1 MGGDISDGAKIGI
14 GLVLLVAIVAI
25 VMALLKM
32 VKNQTNSGSTKLQDS
47 FDKVA
52 ESEFD
57 GYDQVEKTGTD
68 VIAAIKIFQDRPVA
82 IVVQTAKDQGG
93 TALGLADTR
102 NSKKAYNYGAL
113 ISGVDLAAATGNSG
127 IGKIGQ
133 VTTAVTDDGADAAA
147 DATIANWK
155 GHTGYIAELKV
166 AADGSYEYNNNLSPL
181 SAKSTTYYV
190 RSSGRFMS
198 ELIKNDS
205 GDNIGVY
212 FYQTK

>member
-68 VIAAIKIFQDRPVA
+68 VKAALKIFQDRPVA
-82 IVVQTAKDQGG
+82 VVVQTTKDKGAAKQ
-93 TALGLADTR
+93 AF
-102 NSKKAYNYGAL
+102 NYGAL
-113 ISGVDLAAATGNSG
+113 LSGVTVAGDTTAGVGDVAKVTEL
-127 IGKIGQ
+127 
-133 VTTAVTDDGADAAA
+133 VTTAAEAVDTYTNGKLAP
-147 DATIANWK
+147 WK
-155 GHTGYIAELKV
+155 GHSGLLGELTVDGTTGEYT
-166 AADGSYEYNNNLSPL
+166 YNNNFSPVDKT
-181 SAKSTTYYV
+181 SSTYFV

-198 ELIKNDS
+198 YLIKSDA
-205 GDNIGVY
+205 GENIGVA
-212 FYQTK
+212 FVQTK

>member
-68 VIAAIKIFQDRPVA
+68 VKAALKIFQDRPVA
-82 IVVQTAKDQGG
+82 VVVQTTKDKGAAKQ
-93 TALGLADTR
+93 AF
-102 NSKKAYNYGAL
+102 NYGAL
-113 ISGVDLAAATGNSG
+113 LSGVTVADDTTAGVGGVAKVTELDPAATEVDTYTDGKLAPWKDHSG
-127 IGKIGQ
+127 LLGELTVDG
-133 VTTAVTDDGADAAA
+133 TTGAY
-147 DATIANWK
+147 T
-155 GHTGYIAELKV
+155 
-166 AADGSYEYNNNLSPL
+166 YNNNFSPVDKT
-181 SAKSTTYYV
+181 SSTYFV

-198 ELIKNDS
+198 YLIKSDA
-205 GDNIGVY
+205 GENIGVA
-212 FYQTK
+212 FVQTK

>member
-57 GYDQVEKTGTD
+57 GYDQVEKTGTE
-68 VIAAIKIFQDRPVA
+68 VKAALKIFQDRPVA
-82 IVVQTAKDQGG
+82 IVVQTTKDKGE
-93 TALGLADTR
+93 
-102 NSKKAYNYGAL
+102 SKQAFNYGAL
-113 ISGVDLAAATGNSG
+113 LSGVTVADDTTAGVGGVAKVTELDQAAAAVDAYVNGKLAPWEGHSGLLGELAVDGETGAY
-127 IGKIGQ
+127 
-133 VTTAVTDDGADAAA
+133 T
-147 DATIANWK
+147 
-155 GHTGYIAELKV
+155 
-166 AADGSYEYNNNLSPL
+166 YNNNFYPVDKTS
-181 SAKSTTYYV
+181 STYFV

-198 ELIKNDS
+198 YLIKS
-205 GDNIGVY
+205 VAGENIGVA
-212 FYQTK
+212 FVQTK

>member
-25 VMALLKM
+25 VMSLLKM
-32 VKNQTNSGSTKLQDS
+32 IKNQANSGSTALQDS

-68 VIAAIKIFQDRPVA
+68 VKAAVKIFEGRPVA
-82 IVVQTAKDQGG
+82 IVVTTTAQET
-93 TALGLADTR
+93 TAGKPDG
-102 NSKKAYNYGAL
+102 KAWQYGAL
-113 ISGVDLAAATGNSG
+113 LQGVSTADDTAKGRGVVAE
-127 IGKIGQ
+127 
-133 VTTAVTDDGADAAA
+133 VTTSGTEADTYTDG
-147 DATIANWK
+147 TIAPWK
-155 GHTGYIAELKV
+155 GHSGYLAELEV
-166 AADGSYEYNNNLSPL
+166 GTDGAYVYNVNYTPL
-181 SAKSTTYYV
+181 DKTSTDSYV

-198 ELIKNDS
+198 NLIKNDS
-205 GDNIGVY
+205 GDNIGVF

>member
-68 VIAAIKIFQDRPVA
+68 VKAALKIFQDRPVA
-82 IVVQTAKDQGG
+82 VVVQTTKDKGAAKQ
-93 TALGLADTR
+93 AF
-102 NSKKAYNYGAL
+102 NYGAL
-113 ISGVDLAAATGNSG
+113 LSGVTVADDTTAGVGDVAKVTEL
-127 IGKIGQ
+127 
-133 VTTAVTDDGADAAA
+133 VTTAAEAVDTYTNGKLAPWKDHSGLLGELTVDGA
-147 DATIANWK
+147 
-155 GHTGYIAELKV
+155 TGAYT
-166 AADGSYEYNNNLSPL
+166 YNNNFSPVDKT
-181 SAKSTTYYV
+181 SSTYFV

-198 ELIKNDS
+198 YLIKSDA
-205 GDNIGVY
+205 GENIGVA
-212 FYQTK
+212 FVQTK

>member
-68 VIAAIKIFQDRPVA
+68 VKAALRIFQDRPVA
-82 IVVQTAKDQGG
+82 VVVQTTKDKGANKQ
-93 TALGLADTR
+93 AF
-102 NSKKAYNYGAL
+102 NYGAL
-113 ISGVDLAAATGNSG
+113 LSGVAVVNDDTAGVGGVAKVTELNTVEAVDTYTNGKLAPWRDHSGLLGELTVDGTTGAY
-127 IGKIGQ
+127 
-133 VTTAVTDDGADAAA
+133 T
-147 DATIANWK
+147 
-155 GHTGYIAELKV
+155 
-166 AADGSYEYNNNLSPL
+166 YNNNFSPVDKT
-181 SAKSTTYYV
+181 SSTYFV

-198 ELIKNDS
+198 YLIKSDA
-205 GDNIGVY
+205 GENIGVA
-212 FYQTK
+212 FVQIK

>member
-68 VIAAIKIFQDRPVA
+68 VVAAIKIFQDRPVA
-82 IVVQTAKDQGG
+82 IVVQTMKDQAAGSG
-93 TALGLADTR
+93 AW
-102 NSKKAYNYGAL
+102 NYGAL
-113 ISGVDLAAATGNSG
+113 LSGADVAATADPALGEN
-127 IGKIGQ
+127 KA
-133 VTTAVTDDGADAAA
+133 VTVETTAATAATDDK
-147 DATIANWK
+147 IAPWT
-155 GHTGYIAELKV
+155 GHTGYIGELKV
-166 AADGSYEYNNNLSPL
+166 GTDGSYSYNNNLTPL
-181 SAKSTTYYV
+181 NTKSTTYYV

-198 ELIKNDS
+198 NLIKNDS

-212 FYQTK
+212 FQQTK